1 MEKWKTLKSEY
12 VSRRPWL
19 TARRDVVQ
27 LPNGQIHDEY
37 YVLDYPTWVNVIA
50 VTDDGRYVM
59 VRQYRHAI
67 GEILVE
73 LCAGCAEE
81 GEDPMDAAKRELA
94 EETGYTGG
102 EWILGCVLSPN
113 ASSNSN
119 LDYCYIAKGVRLT
132 GTQHLDRTEDIEV
145 LLLTRDEL
153 FDMLQ
158 HGEIKQAM
166 MAAPLWRY
174 FCLGL

>member
-59 VRQYRHAI
+59 VHQYRHAI

>member
-12 VSRRPWL
+12 VVRRPWL

-50 VTDDGRYVM
+50 LTDDDRYVM
-59 VRQYRHAI
+59 VRQYRHAV

-73 LCAGCAEE
+73 LCAGCAEP
-81 GEDPMDAAKRELA
+81 GEDPMAAAQRELA

-145 LLLTRDEL
+145 LLLTRNEL
-153 FDMLQ
+153 YSMLMR
-158 HGEIKQAM
+158 GEIKQAM

-174 FCLGL
+174 FCLDL

>member
-94 EETGYTGG
+94 EETGYAGG

>member
-37 YVLDYPTWVNVIA
+37 YVLDYPTWINVIA
-50 VTDDGRYVM
+50 VTDDGHYVM

-102 EWILGCVLSPN
+102 EWTLGCVISPN